1 MIAFIRK
8 YSTVLLVSSLFT
20 LLILAWLF
28 PASGLKL
35 GIAFLLLS
43 FLIASIVVME
53 KHQKALHK
61 EEIRRS
67 VFIRNATLE
76 VSGTFL
82 VMLLAGLLGRYAAE
96 VATQQI
102 EHDLLRVLAGLGVG
116 LVVGLGVGAL
126 AKKSLQRLVDVLP
139 GVEARSKSHLP
150 QSESRVP

>member
-8 YSTVLLVSSLFT
+8 HSTILLVSGLFT

-43 FLIASIVVME
+43 FLIASVVVIE
-53 KHQKALHK
+53 KHQKALGK
-61 EEIRRS
+61 GEMRRG
-67 VFIRNATLE
+67 VFIRNATME

-82 VMLLAGLLGRYAAE
+82 VMLLAGLLDRYAAE

-102 EHDLLRVLAGLGVG
+102 EHDLLRVVAGLGVG
-116 LVVGLGVGAL
+116 LVVGIGVGIL
-126 AKKSLQRLVDVLP
+126 GKMILTRLVDVP
-139 GVEARSKSHLP
+139 FQRRSHS
-150 QSESRVP
+150 